1 MPKLS
6 DFDVSFD
13 PQKDEEEKKRGIE
26 FWHKYITLIRP
37 LQQKRALNLKEPKK
51 GILDFLK
58 TKKHEPFS
66 VEWEPFEKDGSNINP
81 SIFANLKANSND
93 TIIGKLQRINFS
105 SNNIDRIIDVF
116 KIINGINT
124 EKIYQ
129 ATRNSFI
136 NNQKLKASASVV
148 VDTSSSDSNATSTSS
163 TRPSSIIEALNK
175 ELERETLKGKDEND
189 EIQKKEDPNFRAVDN
204 QDNNLERD
212 KETKK
217 PLSIRNFANVGDLRI
232 DPEKCVAD
240 WKINGSYEHEF
251 RRCKPH
257 AEIEYDKE
265 GQYGWKTPEPFVERF
280 RQDTVFGVP
289 VVFSQNMVFEQ
300 QIENKDEILILNC
313 ALFICSKVFSKQ
325 NKFRYNGVTYFDE
338 NHLDIKISFKNSLY
352 FEIGGTELQT
362 G

>member
-13 PQKDEEEKKRGIE
+13 PENNDEEKKRGIE

-58 TKKHEPFS
+58 TKNIEPFS

-189 EIQKKEDPNFRAVDN
+189 EIQKK
-204 QDNNLERD
+204 
-212 KETKK
+212 
-217 PLSIRNFANVGDLRI
+217 
-232 DPEKCVAD
+232 
-240 WKINGSYEHEF
+240 
-251 RRCKPH
+251 RR
-257 AEIEYDKE
+257 
-265 GQYGWKTPEPFVERF
+265 
-280 RQDTVFGVP
+280 
-289 VVFSQNMVFEQ
+289 S
-300 QIENKDEILILNC
+300 
-313 ALFICSKVFSKQ
+313 
-325 NKFRYNGVTYFDE
+325 
-338 NHLDIKISFKNSLY
+338 
-352 FEIGGTELQT
+352 
-362 G
+362 